1 VYLVETPVKK
11 STLLVV
17 LLAAAL
23 GGAVWYL
30 EFKREKP
37 AEDAAAASK
46 PVFSLKNEEVT
57 ALTLTRGGETL
68 RVERRGAAWRITQPV
83 DAAAD
88 EGAVEGLLGSVSY
101 ARSSKT
107 IAVTPPGSAD
117 ALKAFGLD
125 APAIALEMKLK
136 SGATHRLRLGAK
148 DFTGGNVYALADGTA
163 DVALLPADVLS
174 NSDKPMLEFRERRI
188 AVLDEEKLVRMRMKN
203 EHGILL
209 AAKNAEGK
217 WIVSE
222 PAAMKGREVETERMF
237 NALRE
242 ARAEAI
248 LDSPTPAERARLARP
263 GVEVELTAK
272 DGSATKV
279 EFSAGKGDVYAR
291 SSIGPM
297 LFKVARTTVD
307 TLNFKVADVL
317 KKEEAKAEETPRV
330 ELPAKKRNRGTKG
343 NRRKPGGGL
352 PPDFVFEIVLG
363 RTGWSAPLS
372 G

>member
-1 VYLVETPVKK
+1 VKK

-37 AEDAAAASK
+37 AEDAATASK
-46 PVFSLKNEEVT
+46 PLFGFKNEEVT
-57 ALTLTRGGETL
+57 ALMLTRGGETL
-68 RVERRGAAWRITQPV
+68 RVERGGAAWRITQPV

-88 EGAVEGLLGSVSY
+88 EGAVEGLLGSVSF
-101 ARSSKT
+101 ARISKT

-148 DFTGGNVYALADGTA
+148 DFTGGNVYALADGA
-163 DVALLPADVLS
+163 RDVALVPADVLS
-174 NSDKPMLEFRERRI
+174 NSDKPVLEFRDRRI
-188 AVLDEEKLVRMRMKN
+188 AVFDEENLVRMRMKN
-203 EHGILL
+203 EHGILV

-222 PAAMKGREVETERMF
+222 PVAMKGREVESERMF

-248 LDSPTPAERARLARP
+248 LDSPTAADRARLGRP
-263 GVEVELTAK
+263 SVEVELSAK

-297 LFKVARTTVD
+297 LYKVARTTVD
-307 TLNFKVADVL
+307 ALNFKPADIV
-317 KKEEAKAEETPRV
+317 KKDEPKATETPKEENPTNKQ
-330 ELPAKKRNRGTKG
+330 N
-343 NRRKPGGGL
+343 
-352 PPDFVFEIVLG
+352 
-363 RTGWSAPLS
+363 
-372 G
+372 

>member
-1 VYLVETPVKK
+1 
-11 STLLVV
+11 
-17 LLAAAL
+17 
-23 GGAVWYL
+23 VWYF

-37 AEDAAAASK
+37 PEDAATASK
-46 PVFSLKNEEVT
+46 PLFSFKNEEVT

-68 RVERRGAAWRITQPV
+68 RVERRGAAWRMTQPV

-88 EGAVEGLLGSVSY
+88 DGAVEELLGSLSF
-101 ARSSKT
+101 ARIGKT

-136 SGATHRLRLGAK
+136 SGAAHRLRLGAK
-148 DFTGGNVYALADGTA
+148 DFTGGNVYALADGA
-163 DVALLPADVLS
+163 AGVVLVPADVLN
-174 NSDKPMLEFRERRI
+174 NSDKAVLEFRDRRI
-188 AVLDEEKLVRMRMKN
+188 ALFEEENLVRLRVKN

-248 LDSPTPAERARLARP
+248 LDLPTAAERARLARP
-263 GVEVELTAK
+263 SVEVEITAK

-279 EFSAGKGDVYAR
+279 EFSAGKGDVYVR

-307 TLNFKVADVL
+307 TLNFKLADAV
-317 KKEEAKAEETPRV
+317 KMEEAKAEETPKV

-352 PPDFVFEIVLG
+352 PPDFVLEVVL
-363 RTGWSAPLS
+363 RQTCMSAPRS

>member
-1 VYLVETPVKK
+1 MRK
-11 STLLVV
+11 STLLLV

-23 GGAVWYL
+23 GGAVWYF

-37 AEDAAAASK
+37 AEDAATASK
-46 PVFSLKNEEVT
+46 PLFSFKQEEVT

-68 RVERRGAAWRITQPV
+68 RVEKRGAAWRITQPV
-83 DAAAD
+83 EASAD
-88 EGAVEGLLGSVSY
+88 EGAVDGLLGSVSF
-101 ARSSKT
+101 ARVSKT

-125 APAIALEMKLK
+125 APMIALEMKLK

-148 DFTGGNVYALADGTA
+148 DFTGSNVYALADGA
-163 DVALLPADVLS
+163 PDVALLPADVLS
-174 NSDKPMLEFRERRI
+174 SSDKPVLEFRDRRI
-188 AVLDEEKLVRMRMKN
+188 SVFDEENLVRMRVKN
-203 EHGILL
+203 EHGTLV

-222 PAAMKGREVETERMF
+222 PAAMKGREVETDRMF

-248 LDSPTPAERARLARP
+248 LDSPTPADRARLARP
-263 GVEVELTAK
+263 SVEIELAAK

-279 EFSAGKGDVYAR
+279 EFSAGKGDLFAR

-297 LFKVARTTVD
+297 VFKIARTTVD
-307 TLNFKVADVL
+307 SLNFKLADVV
-317 KKEEAKAEETPRV
+317 KKEETKAVEAGKAESP
-330 ELPAKKRNRGTKG
+330 PKKRN
-343 NRRKPGGGL
+343 
-352 PPDFVFEIVLG
+352 
-363 RTGWSAPLS
+363 
-372 G
+372 

>member
-1 VYLVETPVKK
+1 VKK
-11 STLLVV
+11 STLLLV

-23 GGAVWYL
+23 GGAVWYF

-46 PVFSLKNEEVT
+46 PLFSFKQEEVT
-57 ALTLTRGGETL
+57 ALTLTRGSETL
-68 RVERRGAAWRITQPV
+68 RVEKRGAAWRITQPV
-83 DAAAD
+83 DALAD
-88 EGAVEGLLGSVSY
+88 EGAVDGLLGSVSF
-101 ARSSKT
+101 ARISKT
-107 IAVTPPGSAD
+107 IAVMPPGSAD

-125 APAIALEMKLK
+125 APAVALELKLK
-136 SGATHRLRLGAK
+136 SGAAHRLRLGAK
-148 DFTGGNVYALADGTA
+148 DFTGSNVYALVDSAS

-174 NSDKPMLEFRERRI
+174 SSDKPVLEFRDRRI
-188 AVLDEEKLVRMRMKN
+188 AVFDEENLVRMRVKN
-203 EHGILL
+203 EHGTLV

-217 WIVSE
+217 WIVSD

-263 GVEVELTAK
+263 SVEIELTAK

-279 EFSAGKGDVYAR
+279 EFSAGKGDVFAR

-297 LFKVARTTVD
+297 VFKVARTTLD
-307 TLNFKVADVL
+307 MLNFKPADVVKKAEPKAEATG
-317 KKEEAKAEETPRV
+317 KKEI
-330 ELPAKKRNRGTKG
+330 PAKK
-343 NRRKPGGGL
+343 
-352 PPDFVFEIVLG
+352 
-363 RTGWSAPLS
+363 
-372 G
+372 

>member
-1 VYLVETPVKK
+1 VETPVKK
-11 STLLVV
+11 STLLLV
-17 LLAAAL
+17 LMAAAL

-37 AEDAAAASK
+37 AEDAATASK
-46 PVFSLKNEEVT
+46 PVFSFKQEDVT

-68 RVERRGAAWRITQPV
+68 RVEKHGAAWRMTQPV
-83 DAAAD
+83 EAAAD
-88 EGAVEGLLGSVSY
+88 EGAVEGLLGSLSY
-101 ARSSKT
+101 ARVSKT

-125 APAIALEMKLK
+125 APMIALEMKLK

-148 DFTGGNVYALADGTA
+148 DFTGSNVYALADSA
-163 DVALLPADVLS
+163 PDVALLPADVLS
-174 NSDKPMLEFRERRI
+174 SSDKPVLEFRDRRI
-188 AVLDEEKLVRMRMKN
+188 AAFDEENLVRMRMKN
-203 EHGILL
+203 EHGTLV

-222 PAAMKGREVETERMF
+222 PAAMKSREVESGRVF

-248 LDSPTPAERARLARP
+248 LDSPTPADRARLSRP

-291 SSIGPM
+291 SGMGPM
-297 LFKVARTTVD
+297 LFKVARTTLD
-307 TLNFKVADVL
+307 TLNFKPADVV
-317 KKEEAKAEETPRV
+317 KKEGPKAEATGKKEI
-330 ELPAKKRNRGTKG
+330 PAKR
-343 NRRKPGGGL
+343 
-352 PPDFVFEIVLG
+352 
-363 RTGWSAPLS
+363 
-372 G
+372 

>member
-1 VYLVETPVKK
+1 VKK
-11 STLLVV
+11 STLLLV
-17 LLAAAL
+17 LLAVAL
-23 GGAVWYL
+23 GVAVWYL

-37 AEDAAAASK
+37 AEDAATASK
-46 PVFSLKNEEVT
+46 PLFNFKSEEVT
-57 ALTLTRGGETL
+57 MLTLTRSGETL

-88 EGAVEGLLGSVSY
+88 DGAVEGLLGSLSF
-101 ARSSKT
+101 ARISKT

-117 ALKAFGLD
+117 ALKEFGLD
-125 APAIALEMKLK
+125 APVVTLEMKLK
-136 SGATHRLRLGAK
+136 SGTAHRLRLGAK
-148 DFTGGNVYALADGTA
+148 DFTGSNVYALVDSAP

-174 NSDKPMLEFRERRI
+174 SADKPVLEFRDRRI
-188 AVLDEEKLVRMRMKN
+188 AVFDEENVVRMRVKN
-203 EHGILL
+203 EHGTLV

-242 ARAEAI
+242 ARAEGV
-248 LDSPTPAERARLARP
+248 LDSPTPAERARLVRP
-263 GVEVELTAK
+263 SVEIELAMK

-291 SSIGPM
+291 SDLGPM

-307 TLNFKVADVL
+307 TLNLKPADMV
-317 KKEEAKAEETPRV
+317 KKEEPKAEASGKKEI
-330 ELPAKKRNRGTKG
+330 PAKK
-343 NRRKPGGGL
+343 
-352 PPDFVFEIVLG
+352 
-363 RTGWSAPLS
+363 
-372 G
+372 